1 MEGGDKPSQKVRH
14 SRKAYQQ
21 GSPTGEMLR
30 YDTVYHIQK
39 KLLSPPIPIPIEGA
53 IRQILLSLTNTR
65 KQNKLKR
72 SQGKGNWAGFRSRRI
87 KREKLELVSVNE
99 EWQAAPGVM
108 SCTRQAV
115 GQGLEDM
122 GPSQENEAGPLTG
135 AQMR

>member
-1 MEGGDKPSQKVRH
+1 
-14 SRKAYQQ
+14 
-21 GSPTGEMLR
+21 MLR

-99 EWQAAPGVM
+99 EWQAAPRGDELHQTG
-108 SCTRQAV
+108 S
-115 GQGLEDM
+115 G
-122 GPSQENEAGPLTG
+122 AGTG
-135 AQMR
+135 GHGAKPGK

>member
-1 MEGGDKPSQKVRH
+1 MSHTKKITFSSHPNPNR
-14 SRKAYQQ
+14 
-21 GSPTGEMLR
+21 GSHKT
-30 YDTVYHIQK
+30 D
-39 KLLSPPIPIPIEGA
+39 SA
-53 IRQILLSLTNTR
+53 LTNTR
-65 KQNKLKR
+65 KKLKR

-87 KREKLELVSVNE
+87 KTEKLELVSVNE
-99 EWQAAPGVM
+99 EWQAAPGMM